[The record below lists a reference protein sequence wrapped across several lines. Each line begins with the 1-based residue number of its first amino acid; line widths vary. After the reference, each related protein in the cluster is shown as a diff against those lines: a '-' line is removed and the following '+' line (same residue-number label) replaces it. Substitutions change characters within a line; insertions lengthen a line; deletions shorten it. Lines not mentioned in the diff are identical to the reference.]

1 MADTQLPP
9 PKPIDPGVPG
19 PTTARGDRRVARG
32 ARRGRDRMRAIV
44 VRRLVRERRLGR
56 LLDRELGPV
65 AIVLHDRQTG
75 TGGRIDHL
83 VVAASGVWVI
93 DARHAAGRV
102 ERERIGRRRT
112 AAWLHLRNGQRVPIV
127 EEEDESVDVVQGH
140 LDRMGFGWLDVC
152 PVVCLTNANWG
163 VLRKPFEVDA
173 KLVTWGRAL
182 VETIGVPGPLG
193 PFDMRAVAV
202 ELNSRLPAAR

>member
-1 MADTQLPP
+1 MADTHLPP
-9 PKPIDPGVPG
+9 PKPIDAAGPG
-19 PTTARGDRRVARG
+19 PTSTVGDRRVARS

-44 VRRLVRERRLGR
+44 VRRIVRERRLGR

-75 TGGRIDHL
+75 AGGRIDHL

-93 DARHAAGRV
+93 DARHAAGKV

-127 EEEDESVDVVQGH
+127 EEDESIDVVQGH
-140 LDRMGFGWLDVC
+140 LDRMGFGWLDVR
-152 PVVCLTNANWG
+152 PVVCLTNANWD

-193 PFDMRAVAV
+193 PFDMRAVAI
-202 ELNSRLPAAR
+202 ELSTRLPAAR